1 MDEDFEDGLAQAAR
15 SMGLTI
21 YGIDRKH
28 GLFRVAVDRP
38 GGVNLEH
45 LEIASRVFS
54 DLLDSQDSVP
64 GGRYVLEVSSPGAE
78 RDIRNTQQAACA
90 VGLYVSV
97 EFRKASCGQREV
109 PGNGSDDE
117 GKKIFGRLIA
127 VDDERLLVQLTERD
141 TSLDVDE
148 DGCAWV
154 ALGDNVS
161 VHTVLEWDGDSGAP
175 GRRVRGRDVK
185 GRAPGAPNS
194 TSRTGGSRI
203 GRSKA
208 RRQGRA
214 EKVKG

>member
-1 MDEDFEDGLAQAAR
+1 MGEDFEYGLAQAAR

-21 YGIDRKH
+21 YGIDRKY

-38 GGVNLEH
+38 GGVDLED

-64 GGRYVLEVSSPGAE
+64 GGRYVLEFSSPGAE
-78 RDIRNTQQAACA
+78 RDICNTQQAACA
-90 VGLYVSV
+90 VGLCVSV
-97 EFRKASCGQREV
+97 KFRKASYGQREM
-109 PGNGSDDE
+109 PGNGSDGE
-117 GKKIFGRLIA
+117 GTEISGRLVA
-127 VDDERLLVQLTERD
+127 VDDERLLVQLTERG
-141 TSLDVDE
+141 TNLDVDE
-148 DGCAWV
+148 NGCAWV

-161 VHTVLEWDGDSGAP
+161 VRTVLEWDGDSGVP
-175 GRRVRGRDVK
+175 GKRVRGRDIK
-185 GRAPGAPNS
+185 GRAPGVPDS

-208 RRQGRA
+208 RRRGRA